1 MLALQQSIFHSFLF
15 LFCLFFEGH
24 SSVNILKLLTV
35 NLEAL
40 GAVRSVF
47 GGQEACNV
55 HPTSHHSEQ
64 DPFPD
69 QLKGMWFCLQ
79 KKLFDPPESQYF
91 VPQLTNQGEEKGK
104 VSTML
109 ADVNKQG
116 KVKVTQN
123 FGQKLFSAF
132 KFLYDI

>member
-1 MLALQQSIFHSFLF
+1 M
-15 LFCLFFEGH
+15 
-24 SSVNILKLLTV
+24 NILKLLTV

-40 GAVRSVF
+40 GAVRSAF
-47 GGQEACNV
+47 GGHEAFNV
-55 HPTSHHSEQ
+55 HPTSHHTEQ

-79 KKLFDPPESQYF
+79 QKFFDPSEDQNF
-91 VPQLTNQGEEKGK
+91 VSRLTSHGEEKGK

-109 ADVNKQG
+109 VDVYKQG

-123 FGQKLFSAF
+123 FGQKLFSVF
-132 KFLYDI
+132 KVLSDGDIVSDGADHQQEDC